1 MACFEM
7 AGRPAIDF
15 ESAFG
20 PSMAYEFMLPPDPW
34 DKSSSGGHSNPSRED
49 ARPASGNPVTIDR
62 LAVLFAPGQRPGE
75 LDRDLKL
82 NHIVEQACLATGAT
96 GAAIALARGDEFICR
111 ASTGNAPD
119 LGMRLS
125 IDHGLSAFCVQT
137 GEVQRCDDSEIDSR
151 VDAEVCRHLGVRSVL
166 VVPITYADFFL
177 GIFEIFAP
185 HPFAFYDRD
194 IETVLALCKS
204 VLTALGISVPV
215 EELPDPRASLAK
227 EFEDDE
233 PGFSEPAPAPPV
245 MEVAKPVEVPQRPR
259 TLAREIRAE
268 NDEIE
273 ARSEPEKFYPEFKVI
288 EKQGLDYWT
297 AVLTALVVGL
307 ALLLGW
313 MIGKG
318 RTRKDAVQGDA
329 RAAVPAQEP
338 SPTAKPGVP
347 EEIELTGAPVSPK
360 MKRSPFASKAP
371 APDGLV
377 VYQDGKIVYRQGLS
391 PRNIRS
397 VRETPSAAPDL
408 DPEVAGG
415 LVSLRVEPRYPDR
428 ARQSGVQGP
437 VILQA
442 LVNEDG
448 SVQQLKVLTGNPD
461 LAMAAIDAVRRWRFK
476 PYFVKGKQSAFST
489 RITVNF
495 ALPG

>member
-1 MACFEM
+1 
-7 AGRPAIDF
+7 
-15 ESAFG
+15 
-20 PSMAYEFMLPPDPW
+20 MLPPDPW
-34 DKSSSGGHSNPSRED
+34 DKNSSGGQSSPSRED
-49 ARPASGNPVTIDR
+49 ARPTSGNPFTIDR
-62 LAVLFAPGQRPGE
+62 LAVLFAPGQRPEE

-137 GEVQRCDDSEIDSR
+137 GEVQRCDDSEVDSR

-166 VVPITYADFFL
+166 VVPITYGDFFL

-185 HPFAFYDRD
+185 QPFAFYDRD

-204 VLTALGISVPV
+204 VLTALGISAPV
-215 EELPDPRASLAK
+215 EDLPDPRVSLA
-227 EFEDDE
+227 EEPFEDDE
-233 PGFSEPAPAPPV
+233 PGFSLIEPPALTVETAKPAMVAPAIIEPEIVRP
-245 MEVAKPVEVPQRPR
+245 AQATSRPR
-259 TLAREIRAE
+259 TLAQEIRAE
-268 NDEIE
+268 NDELD
-273 ARSEPEKFYPEFKVI
+273 ARSEPEQLSYPQFKIV

-297 AVLTALVVGL
+297 AILTALVVSL

-318 RTRKDAVQGDA
+318 RTRKDAAQDSQ
-329 RAAVPAQEP
+329 AAVSAQ
-338 SPTAKPGVP
+338 PTPKPGVP
-347 EEIELTGAPVSPK
+347 EEIEIAAAPVAPK
-360 MKRSPFASKAP
+360 SKRSPFASKAP
-371 APDGLV
+371 PPDGLV

-397 VRETPSAAPDL
+397 VRETSSSPPEL

-428 ARQSGVQGP
+428 ARQAGVQGP
-437 VILQA
+437 VVLQA
-442 LVNEDG
+442 LINDDG
-448 SVQQLKVLTGNPD
+448 RVQQLKVLTGNPD

-476 PYFVKGKQSAFST
+476 PYFMKGKQSAFST